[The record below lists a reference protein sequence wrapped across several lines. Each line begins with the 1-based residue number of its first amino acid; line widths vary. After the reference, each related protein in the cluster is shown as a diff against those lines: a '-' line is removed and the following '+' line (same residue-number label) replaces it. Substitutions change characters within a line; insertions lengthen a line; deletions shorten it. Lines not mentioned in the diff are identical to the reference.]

1 MVEGLC
7 LIYKGSSNI
16 YIKGRHYLLFICSI
30 YVLYYMKL
38 STLGGLDY
46 WIELVLRNMYLFK
59 LNVRSIEFVVPVPAS
74 CFHHLFFYCFQIDD

>member
-1 MVEGLC
+1 MFNLQGEAATFTLQADTTYC
-7 LIYKGSSNI
+7 L
-16 YIKGRHYLLFICSI
+16 FAA

-46 WIELVLRNMYLFK
+46 WIELVSRNMYLFK

-74 CFHHLFFYCFQIDD
+74 CFHYLFFYCFQVDA